1 MSVSMTTMCSQ
12 ELDGN
17 ENGAVTET
25 GKRSDALNENGVSH
39 GDAACDTAMME
50 SDAAD
55 EEAKDI
61 SEYEFRR
68 MMKIQDNM
76 RILRSLGL
84 LEKLIP
90 APPSTPT
97 QPKGNKKL
105 KATSRVGHVSA
116 DQAARAQSGRKHR
129 KPVRFI
135 PGTPRRYFA
144 VGTRV
149 LALRAEI
156 ERPAPVLA
164 DNESHVTSQTQF
176 LDDAQLR
183 CWKIT
188 GSMHI
193 GKLIGKRY
201 ADICTLCGSSR
212 PAFLHASCS
221 VNCVLHCCACKTSVP
236 FVHPFLVHGD
246 QTVSIVTLPLLLTS
260 SCF

>member
-1 MSVSMTTMCSQ
+1 MSISMTTMCSQ
-12 ELDGN
+12 LDGN

-39 GDAACDTAMME
+39 GDAACDTAMIE

-55 EEAKDI
+55 EEAKDT

-90 APPSTPT
+90 APPSSPT

-135 PGTPRRYFA
+135 PGTQRRYFA

-156 ERPAPVLA
+156 KRPAPVLA
-164 DNESHVTSQTQF
+164 DYESHVTSQTQF

-212 PAFLHASCS
+212 PASCS

-246 QTVSIVTLPLLLTS
+246 QTVSIITLPLLLTS

>member
-39 GDAACDTAMME
+39 GDAACDTAMIE

-55 EEAKDI
+55 EEAKDT

-90 APPSTPT
+90 APPSSPT

-129 KPVRFI
+129 KP
-135 PGTPRRYFA
+135 GHS
-144 VGTRV
+144 
-149 LALRAEI
+149 E
-156 ERPAPVLA
+156 
-164 DNESHVTSQTQF
+164 
-176 LDDAQLR
+176 
-183 CWKIT
+183 T
-188 GSMHI
+188 G
-193 GKLIGKRY
+193 
-201 ADICTLCGSSR
+201 
-212 PAFLHASCS
+212 
-221 VNCVLHCCACKTSVP
+221 
-236 FVHPFLVHGD
+236 
-246 QTVSIVTLPLLLTS
+246 
-260 SCF
+260 